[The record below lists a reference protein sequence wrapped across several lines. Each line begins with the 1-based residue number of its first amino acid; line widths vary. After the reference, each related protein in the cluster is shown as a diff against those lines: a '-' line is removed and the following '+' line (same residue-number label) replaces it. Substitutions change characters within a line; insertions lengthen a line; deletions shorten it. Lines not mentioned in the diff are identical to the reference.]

1 MTHKVAMPP
10 NQYWFCVVANTIFF
24 VSTFC
29 STYFIISMTFDR
41 FYSIIKPHKAAS
53 FNTVK
58 RAKITIVCIVI
69 FSFLFNIP
77 HVFITSNQQRQCVH
91 FGKATGLTGQFYY
104 WLSFVVNFA
113 FPFMSLLIMNSVI
126 IHSIHK
132 SFKIRRTPNEGQG
145 QTEGQNSRRSET
157 QVFATLL
164 LVTFAFLILTT
175 PAYVFFLYVQFFDY
189 ASSAYRFAGFHLFF
203 HVAQKLQYANYGIN
217 FFLYVISGGKFR
229 ADLSTLFQCNRI
241 ASAIKESAK
250 ESSTRLSQTSWDF
263 IFDEFVNFD
272 EKLPLH
278 TKWWDK
284 WNVSLKPT

>member
-1 MTHKVAMPP
+1 MPP
-10 NQYWFCVVANTIFF
+10 GQYGFCVVANTIFF

-41 FYSIIKPHKAAS
+41 FYSIITPHKAAS

-58 RAKITIVCIVI
+58 RAKITILCIVI

-77 HVFITSNQQRQCVH
+77 HVFITSNQQRRCVP
-91 FGKATGLTGQFYY
+91 FGKATGLIGQFYY

-113 FPFMSLLIMNSVI
+113 FPFTSLLIMNSVI
-126 IHSIHK
+126 IHSIRK
-132 SFKIRRTPNEGQG
+132 SFKIKRTPSEAQG
-145 QTEGQNSRRSET
+145 QTEGQNSKRSET

-189 ASSAYRFAGFHLFF
+189 TSSVYRFAGFHLFF

-229 ADLSTLFQCNRI
+229 ADLSTLFQCNRT
-241 ASAIKESAK
+241 ASTIKELAK
-250 ESSTRLSQTSWDF
+250 ESCTKLSQTSWDF
-263 IFDEFVNFD
+263 IAHEFVKFD
-272 EKLPLH
+272 EKLPVH
-278 TKWWDK
+278 AKCNGIWGK
-284 WNVSLKPT
+284 CR